1 MIYLFTIRPKSP
13 PNSPNCELAT
23 FAEEL
28 SGVYVNRIKTDPVGI
43 HGYSASATNGP
54 SSTPPFSNSSSN
66 GVTASDIVWDWT
78 SRPNIPKYDH
88 LQLCNMIE
96 YYMLILCYHDI
107 PILNGVS

>member
-1 MIYLFTIRPKSP
+1 MVIYFISIRPKSP

-28 SGVYVNRIKTDPVGI
+28 SGVYVNRIKTDPVGV
-43 HGYSASATNGP
+43 HGYSTSAANGP

-88 LQLCNMIE
+88 LQLFKIID
-96 YYMLILCYHDI
+96 YQISIFHYI
-107 PILNGVS
+107 PIFNVFS